1 MKQTRPFAI
10 SISRQ
15 IGSGGAYLGL
25 QLAKKLNYFYA
36 DREIIRKAAAKLS
49 VLEEDI
55 EDRDE
60 RISSFWQAF
69 MQTSAFSPDVYVPQK
84 SILPTDRELFEAE
97 SKVIEHITREHS
109 SVIIGRCGFY
119 VLRGY
124 PEHVSIFLYGDH
136 DARVARVQRLNQ
148 ITDAEA
154 STMVDQSDKSR
165 AQYCK
170 TFTGKEWTDARN
182 YDLSIDTSKLGLDKA
197 VELVLDFLKV
207 REGLNV

>member
-1 MKQTRPFAI
+1 MKQTRPIAI
-10 SISRQ
+10 TISRQ
-15 IGSGGAYLGL
+15 LGSGGAYIGL

-60 RISSFWQAF
+60 KISSFWQAF
-69 MQTSAFSPDVYVPQK
+69 MQTSVFPPEVYVPQK
-84 SILPTDRELFEAE
+84 SIPPTDREIFEAE
-97 SKVIEHITREHS
+97 SKVIERISREHS

-124 PEHVSIFLYGDH
+124 PEHVSVFLHGDR
-136 DARVARVQRLNQ
+136 DARVARVQKLYQ
-148 ITDAEA
+148 LTKDDA
-154 STMVDQSDKSR
+154 DKKVTQNDKAR
-165 AQYCK
+165 IQYCK
-170 TFTGKEWTDARN
+170 TFTGNEWADARN

-207 REGLNV
+207 REGLDV